1 MKKTNSRGLTSRLL
15 KFACIGAATV
25 LGISSCKQYD
35 LDERMPEWL
44 GESIY
49 DYLEENGYD
58 TYVKLIDDLG
68 YHDVMSKTG
77 SKTLFVADEAAVA
90 RFYATGTFKKNDG
103 TPVKK
108 YEDLSNAQKKMLL
121 YGAMLNNVY
130 QVAMLS
136 SSEGPVEGDAMRRLS
151 ATSIYDTV
159 RVFAPEAMPNN
170 PYWKYYKDNNKKIT
184 VIQDATLKPM
194 VFFVNKFLTTKKI
207 TNDDYDFLFNQG
219 KYSKPGTSVPGREP
233 ADASVNGTIIKEQNI
248 KCLNGF
254 VHVMA
259 EVIYPLP
266 NMGEYLSL
274 NPNTKIYDAILERF
288 SAPYWNETATNN
300 YNRLYPNAQVDSIFE
315 KRFFADRSRGAYD
328 RQRDQWVDENPNIYT
343 PDMGAVP
350 TTLKFDPGWNAYYAS
365 TSATTTSAVALQ
377 QNMGVMLVPD
387 DKAMSKWW
395 VESPLKTRFG
405 KDEYKNMTSMTVDQ
419 IIEDMAGV
427 PDLTIV
433 KLLNNNM
440 LNSFT
445 GSVPSK
451 FISVLDDANDPMG
464 LTTNDVDSVKMC
476 CNGAIYFTN
485 KVFSPTAY
493 RSVSFPAL
501 VNENLQIIN
510 WAIDQFEFNA
520 YLNSM
525 VATYSLFIPSVST
538 DPSSELYGKMAY
550 LDPVS
555 QGKKYTTAFVF
566 RYDETAKEKENRV
579 RADIYDYDA
588 ETGTIDFSTSTPA
601 TADQIK
607 NRLEDLLDYHIVI
620 GDVEARPSE
629 WKYFQTK
636 GRGTVKFETIG
647 GKQYVSGGY
656 QLEKGTPLEVI
667 QKYDM
672 KLSNGN
678 GVTYVIEE
686 PLLTSSNAVY
696 DVLADATNY
705 PEFQA
710 FFKLMTDVWA
720 ASGTDGNAIGSSF
733 RVNTFNTYHYTVYVP
748 TKASL
753 DAMIAAGDLMDGDAI
768 DAKEKYYDTLQDNDE
783 AYTNEM
789 IALSR
794 KIRKADPSEPNT
806 PEDSIFQHTT
816 YISMLN
822 TNLQNFVKY
831 HIQDNSVYYGSE
843 FKIDTIHTNSREAN
857 YETAYMRPTGQ
868 FAKLAV
874 RSESDGIYVGD
885 AAAKANNTDY
895 KNWAKVVTTDSRLCN
910 IMCREY
916 EYKGAKDPQ
925 LLETSSYAVIH
936 LIDKPLSYF
945 ENGEKFDPAK

>member
-1 MKKTNSRGLTSRLL
+1 MEKTNSRRLTSRFL
-15 KFACIGAATV
+15 KLACIGAATV

-44 GESIY
+44 GPSIY

-68 YHDVMSKTG
+68 YHDVMAKTG
-77 SKTLFVADEAAVA
+77 SKTVFVADEAAVA
-90 RFYATGTFKKNDG
+90 RFFASGTFKKADG
-103 TPVKK
+103 SPVKK
-108 YEDLSNAQKKMLL
+108 YEDLTDAQKKMIL
-121 YGAMLNNVY
+121 YGSMLNNVY

-136 SSEGPVEGDAMRRLS
+136 SSQGPIEGDAMRRIS
-151 ATSIYDTV
+151 STSVYDTV
-159 RVFAPEAMPNN
+159 RIFTPDVMPNN
-170 PYWKYYKDNNKKIT
+170 PYWKYYRENNKNIP
-184 VIQDATLKPM
+184 VIQDGTLKPM

-219 KYSKPGTSVPGREP
+219 KYSKGAAVIPGREA
-233 ADASVNGTIIKEQNI
+233 ADASVNGVIIKEQNI

-254 VHVMA
+254 VHVMD

-266 NMGEYLSL
+266 NMGEYLNS
-274 NPNTKIYDAILERF
+274 NKNTQIYDAILERF
-288 SAPYWNETATNN
+288 SAPYYNQTATTN
-300 YNRLYPNAQVDSIFE
+300 YNRMYPNAQVDSVFE
-315 KRFFADRSRGAYD
+315 KRFFADRSRGSYNTNG
-328 RQRDQWVDENPNIYT
+328 QVEGENPNNYT
-343 PDMGAVP
+343 PDNGAVP

-365 TSATTTSAVALQ
+365 TSATTTSEVALQ
-377 QNMGVMLVPD
+377 QNMAVMLVPGD
-387 DKAMSKWW
+387 ASMKEWW
-395 VESPLKTRFG
+395 ISSPLKTRFG
-405 KDEYKNMTSMTVDQ
+405 KAEYKDRTDMTIPE

-440 LNSFT
+440 LNSFV

-451 FISVLDDANDPMG
+451 FAGVLDDANDPMG

-510 WAIDQFEFNA
+510 WAIDVLEFNA

-525 VATYSLFIPSVST
+525 VATYSFFIPSVVT
-538 DPSSELYGKMAY
+538 DESSPFYNKLIYK
-550 LDPVS
+550 DPVAN
-555 QGKKYTTAFVF
+555 GKKYSQVFVF
-566 RYDETAKEKENRV
+566 RYDATAKEVDDRV
-579 RADIYDYDA
+579 KADVYEYDA
-588 ETGTIDFSTSTPA
+588 VNDIIDMSTSTSA
-601 TADQIK
+601 TTAQIK
-607 NRLEDLLDYHIVI
+607 DRLEDLLDYHVI
-620 GDVEARPSE
+620 IGNVEERPNE

-636 GRGTVKFETIG
+636 GRGTIKFETVN
-647 GKQYVSGGY
+647 GKQYASGGY
-656 QLEKGTPLEVI
+656 QIEQGTPLEVV

-672 KLSNGN
+672 KTANGN
-678 GVTYVIEE
+678 GVTYVLSE
-686 PLLTSSNAVY
+686 PLATSSKAVY
-696 DVLADATNY
+696 DVLSDAANY

-710 FFKLMTDVWA
+710 FFNLMSNVWS
-720 ASGTDGNAIGSSF
+720 ASGNGGNLIGSSY
-733 RVNTFNTYHYTVYVP
+733 RVNSFNTYHYTVYIP
-748 TKASL
+748 TEASL
-753 DAMIAAGDLMDGDAI
+753 QKMINDGDLMTGEMI
-768 DAKEKYYDTLQDNDE
+768 DAKKADYEALAENDPDG
-783 AYTNEM
+783 YQNQM
-789 IALSR
+789 IEIS
-794 KIRKADPSEPNT
+794 KKMRKAAAGEAAT
-806 PEDSIFQHTT
+806 HEDSMFVHTT
-816 YISMLN
+816 YISALE

-831 HIQDNSVYYGSE
+831 HIQDNSVYYGAE
-843 FKIDTIHTNSREAN
+843 FKIDTIHTSSREAN
-857 YETAYMRPTGQ
+857 YETAFMKPSGQ

-885 AAAKANNTDY
+885 QVSKDAGTNY
-895 KNWAKVVTTDSRLCN
+895 KSWAKVVTADSRLYN

-916 EYKGAKDPQ
+916 EYSGTTE
-925 LLETSSYAVIH
+925 LETSSYAVIH